1 MWWTVEV
8 RTDSPKPERT
18 VDLKAFIRKAA
29 TAEIFLNNPLPEP
42 ISFEVFYSGEGLIG
56 ESVLNLEPKSI
67 GTYNLIFSPLIAGDF
82 QGTVGF
88 LNEKVGEFWYDL
100 NLVAE
105 ENPPI
110 ALDLLECELGKVA
123 SHFVQLENPTGAEL
137 LLDYRNTNPTN
148 FEVIPDKI
156 ILPPY
161 ESQKVCIQYS
171 PSNLDVVENG

>member
-1 MWWTVEV
+1 
-8 RTDSPKPERT
+8 
-18 VDLKAFIRKAA
+18 
-29 TAEIFLNNPLPEP
+29 
-42 ISFEVFYSGEGLIG
+42 
-56 ESVLNLEPKSI
+56 
-67 GTYNLIFSPLIAGDF
+67 
-82 QGTVGF
+82 
-88 LNEKVGEFWYDL
+88 VGEFWYDL

-156 ILPPY
+156 ILPSY

>member
-29 TAEIFLNNPLPEP
+29 TAEIFLNNPLNEP
-42 ISFEVFYSGEGLIG
+42 ISFEVFYSGEGLLG
-56 ESVLNLEPKSI
+56 DSVFSLEPKSI
-67 GTYNLIFSPLIAGDF
+67 GTYNLIFSPLMAGEF
-82 QGTVGF
+82 QGTIGF

-105 ENPPI
+105 ENPPVN
-110 ALDLLECELGKVA
+110 LELLECELGKVA
-123 SHFVQLENPTGAEL
+123 SHFVTLENPTGSEL
-137 LLDYRNTNPTN
+137 LLDYRNSNPTN

-156 ILPPY
+156 ILPAY
-161 ESQKVCIQYS
+161 ET
-171 PSNLDVVENG
+171 

>member
-82 QGTVGF
+82 
-88 LNEKVGEFWYDL
+88 
-100 NLVAE
+100 
-105 ENPPI
+105 
-110 ALDLLECELGKVA
+110 
-123 SHFVQLENPTGAEL
+123 
-137 LLDYRNTNPTN
+137 
-148 FEVIPDKI
+148 
-156 ILPPY
+156 
-161 ESQKVCIQYS
+161 
-171 PSNLDVVENG
+171 